1 MTTRIR
7 PDTLSNT
14 AVSSGNYGGVSAIP
28 VFNVDAQ
35 GRLIYAANVTS
46 GVVTAGTR
54 GDSINIAVITYNALG
69 QVVAGS
75 NTTIRSG
82 TTTETGVVQ
91 LTDSTSS
98 TSTTTAATP
107 NSVATAVTLG
117 QANVGAARIYATNAD
132 NINAGTLSVSRGGTG
147 ATSITSG
154 SLIKGAGTGA
164 FTAASASD
172 IVSAIGSTAV
182 QNATSASN
190 GGVTSINTKTGAVQ
204 SVTTLGTVNTSSGA
218 TEKGF
223 TGIPSWVTKITMTWV
238 GVNPSSTDALVQ
250 IGSGSYTTSG
260 YTSTGQN
267 VYAGSGSTQSST
279 QGFSVAT
286 YSGYIASGQ
295 VTLVKQTG
303 NVWTCT
309 HMLTYDTGGI
319 SLGAGSVS
327 LAGAIDRIRLT
338 SVSGTTTYSG
348 NINIMYE

>member
-1 MTTRIR
+1 MTTKIR
-7 PDTLSNT
+7 PSTLEDTTVSAGTYGSSNT
-14 AVSSGNYGGVSAIP
+14 IVGVYT
-28 VFNVDAQ
+28 VDAQ
-35 GRLIYAANVTS
+35 GRITYAAN
-46 GVVTAGTR
+46 A
-54 GDSINIAVITYNALG
+54 
-69 QVVAGS
+69 
-75 NTTIRSG
+75 TIRSA
-82 TTTETGVVQ
+82 TTSQTGVVQ
-91 LTDSTSS
+91 LTDSVSS
-98 TSTTTAATP
+98 TSTSTAATP
-107 NSVATAVTLG
+107 NSVKTVNDSLTTEITDR

-132 NINAGTLSVSRGGTG
+132 NINAGTLSVARGGTG

-190 GGVTSINTKTGAVQ
+190 GGVTSINAKTGAVQ

-223 TGIPSWVTKITMTWV
+223 TSIPSWVTKITMTLV
-238 GVNPSSTDALVQ
+238 GVTPSSTDTLVQ

-260 YTSTGQN
+260 YTSVGQ
-267 VYAGSGSTQSST
+267 VIYGGSGGTQSST
-279 QGFSVAT
+279 AGFSIYT
-286 YSGYIASGQ
+286 YGSYVASGQ

-309 HMLTYDTGGI
+309 HMLTYDTNQGI
-319 SLGAGSVS
+319 CLGAGSVS